1 MIIETDDESLWELY
15 NEGKTGGKEY
25 RFLPDSVVKGYV
37 KAVNYLKWAQDINEL
52 MRIGGLHYKRLNG
65 DLKEYE
71 SVRCNGRWRLVFKSY
86 ADQGQTK
93 ITNVKLIKLSDH
105 YGDL

>member
-1 MIIETDDESLWELY
+1 MIIETEDESLWELCKSRQLF
-15 NEGKTGGKEY
+15 EM
-25 RFLPDSVVKGYV
+25 
-37 KAVNYLKWAQDINEL
+37 AQDINEL
-52 MRIGGLHYKRLNG
+52 MRIGRLHYKRLSG

-105 YGDL
+105 YEDL